1 MSRRIM
7 SSWAIAAIIIL
18 ALLFILGPIVSLM
31 GSGKFKMPKDFKNTQ
46 GYDQD
51 KDKED

>member
-1 MSRRIM
+1 MSNWMIVG
-7 SSWAIAAIIIL
+7 IIVL
-18 ALLFILGPIVSLM
+18 ALLFIIGPLVALT
-31 GSGKFKMPKDFKNTQ
+31 GSGKFKIPKDFKNTQ